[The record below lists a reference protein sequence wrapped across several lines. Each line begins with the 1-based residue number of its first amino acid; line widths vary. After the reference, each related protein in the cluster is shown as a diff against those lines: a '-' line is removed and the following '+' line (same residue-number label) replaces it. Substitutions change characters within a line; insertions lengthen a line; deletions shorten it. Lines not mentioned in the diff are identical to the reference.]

1 MTSSTLHFAV
11 IGDPIAHS
19 RSPLM
24 HNAAFRALGMN
35 ADYTAV
41 HVTKDA
47 LPGFL
52 ERARREFNDISVGE
66 DDIDDAGIDDFLD
79 EEEDDFGD
87 DFGSEDD
94 FGSDDFEE
102 E

>member
-1 MTSSTLHFAV
+1 MTPDTALHFAV

-19 RSPLM
+19 KSPLM

-47 LPGFL
+47 D
-52 ERARREFNDISVGE
+52 RKSVV
-66 DDIDDAGIDDFLD
+66 
-79 EEEDDFGD
+79 
-87 DFGSEDD
+87 
-94 FGSDDFEE
+94 
-102 E
+102 

>member
-1 MTSSTLHFAV
+1 MNPDAPLHFAV

-19 RSPLM
+19 KSPLM

-47 LPGFL
+47 LPAFL
-52 ERARREFNDISVGE
+52 ERARREFSGFNVTVPHKNAVIP
-66 DDIDDAGIDDFLD
+66 FLD
-79 EEEDDFGD
+79 ETLEEVKSSKPRNPCSKIGK
-87 DFGSEDD
+87 G
-94 FGSDDFEE
+94 GK
-102 E
+102 